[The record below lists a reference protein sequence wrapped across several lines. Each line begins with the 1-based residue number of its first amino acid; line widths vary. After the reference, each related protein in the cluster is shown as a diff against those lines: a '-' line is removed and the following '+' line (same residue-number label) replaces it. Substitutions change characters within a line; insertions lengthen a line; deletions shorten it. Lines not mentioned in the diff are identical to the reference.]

1 MAVILKIIPKEPIS
15 FYTRAIKSYY
25 FSEKD
30 YIPATTLRGAILK
43 AFMDNSNMKPEEF
56 YNKALNFYISPA
68 YPLMSAPAHP
78 FVLAVSRKD
87 KRFLEMKDSLKKLE
101 DRKEDLNISGDW
113 KKNLKITIYLIKKYS
128 KEKLGVDQYPKSR
141 PGTIIK
147 LVKYDQSP
155 YGFESVSTKSII
167 NMHVAINKFHAS
179 SEAGMLFAYEYKEL
193 PELWAIA
200 SEDLGVKEAFVGK
213 SRYKG
218 AGKIKIEKIK
228 DYQIRNPEPGSWAYC
243 LSPCIDKLEVGNSK
257 KIYFEWE
264 TILGKQEI
272 YNSWFT
278 YKDLMGRKPSLKVI
292 SPGSIVKVNKVNEID
307 ELKPAGLNFM
317 MKINDLRSFILE
329 VSK

>member
-1 MAVILKIIPKEPIS
+1 KEC
-15 FYTRAIKSYY
+15 
-25 FSEKD
+25 
-30 YIPATTLRGAILK
+30 
-43 AFMDNSNMKPEEF
+43 
-56 YNKALNFYISPA
+56 
-68 YPLMSAPAHP
+68 
-78 FVLAVSRKD
+78 SRK
-87 KRFLEMKDSLKKLE
+87 KF
-101 DRKEDLNISGDW
+101 
-113 KKNLKITIYLIKKYS
+113 
-128 KEKLGVDQYPKSR
+128 GVEQYPKSR

-155 YGFESVSTKSII
+155 YEFKSVSTKSII

-179 SEAGMLFAYEYKEL
+179 SEAGMLYAYEYKEL
-193 PELWAIA
+193 PALWAIA
-200 SEDLGVKEAFVGK
+200 SEDLVKEAFVGK

-257 KIYFEWE
+257 KTYFEWE

-278 YKDLMGRKPSLKVI
+278 YKDLLGRKPSLKVI
-292 SPGSIVKVNKVNEID
+292 SPGSIVKVKEVNEID

-329 VSK
+329 VS